1 MDQTPITLPQ
11 RSSLQLAMSLF
22 QKLGLRY
29 VLFSTH
35 GQLQGLLT
43 KKDAAFAMN
52 SDSADVAGGGD
63 GRPGQGRAQHVHAG
77 QGRSLLGEMRGQ
89 EEGDDDDDDGTSADS
104 SDPLTS
110 L

>member
-11 RSSLQLAMSLF
+11 RSSLQLVMSLF

-29 VLFSTH
+29 ILFSTH

-52 SDSADVAGGGD
+52 SDGGDVAGDVD
-63 GRPGQGRAQHVHAG
+63 GARIRVVQNNAHSGQE
-77 QGRSLLGEMRGQ
+77 RSLLGELRG
-89 EEGDDDDDDGTSADS
+89 EEQDDDDDGRSTYS